1 MFSSRPHLIW
11 LPDQRLPSWSLSPE
25 SILLSFI
32 CSTGLQNNQK
42 SHTGVIYSVF
52 TPTRGVADDRK
63 WDEGGQI
70 KKHGE
75 IETTPLWI
83 KYLCL
88 HIFHTCTSVSTECT
102 ILWPCN
108 KVIWSLSHTHTHD
121 PWEGNVLYSKSH
133 FCQDNTSF
141 AAEFLSLWFWR
152 HVPPVFRTSA
162 TLGSNRTINSD
173 IYTKYIKH
181 AVPIPPICL

>member
-108 KVIWSLSHTHTHD
+108 KVIWSLSHTHTH
-121 PWEGNVLYSKSH
+121 
-133 FCQDNTSF
+133 T
-141 AAEFLSLWFWR
+141 
-152 HVPPVFRTSA
+152 
-162 TLGSNRTINSD
+162 TLGKEMFSTVKVIFVRIIRPSLQNSFLYGSGD
-173 IYTKYIKH
+173 MFHQCFEHLQRWAQTGPSIVTSTPNI
-181 AVPIPPICL
+181 